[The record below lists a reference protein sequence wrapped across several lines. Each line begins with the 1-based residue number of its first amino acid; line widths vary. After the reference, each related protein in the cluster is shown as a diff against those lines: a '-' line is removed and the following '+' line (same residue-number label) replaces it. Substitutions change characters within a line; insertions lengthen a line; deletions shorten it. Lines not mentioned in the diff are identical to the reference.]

1 MRIELNE
8 HVFFSRPSLVN
19 KPVYSSSNVLRTWKS
34 KVFSF
39 PCCLLCFLIEFRLFL
54 FQVAS
59 STFSLNTCSKKANIS
74 FEITRSLNVSEQVNI
89 KMGGMGRCTD
99 GHVGVL
105 GLSMNGPS
113 GVRVEVY
120 TPLSY
125 FSELLK
131 RSGELM
137 QATSSLDMF

>member
-1 MRIELNE
+1 
-8 HVFFSRPSLVN
+8 
-19 KPVYSSSNVLRTWKS
+19 
-34 KVFSF
+34 
-39 PCCLLCFLIEFRLFL
+39 
-54 FQVAS
+54 
-59 STFSLNTCSKKANIS
+59 
-74 FEITRSLNVSEQVNI
+74 
-89 KMGGMGRCTD
+89 
-99 GHVGVL
+99 
-105 GLSMNGPS
+105 MNGPS